1 MSADSFIPLAIAG
14 AFFFAAPI
22 VIASLAV
29 AGAAAAVSVVAQT
42 AADASRKA
50 AAEQA
55 SRQREQQAR
64 LARQSAEDQQAI
76 RALQS
81 RYTALQSRQRAAADA
96 LSQNIAQAAQKAA
109 RELHA
114 SGKATA
120 ENAASLQ
127 RTAQTK
133 AEALSHKWSTQNDA
147 LLAQYSADLHA
158 SFQETRTQLE
168 ARKADL
174 SRLHSTLAGDD
185 AQTRRLAQ
193 EQLDTARIA
202 IQSFEVEFGRSPA
215 AEDYHRAVE
224 YFNGGLYEN
233 AHSLASAVA
242 LDVYTQ
248 LEKALVQQAKDDF
261 LRTAIHTMVRT
272 GQARIHALENC
283 TVPYQG
289 VEYNEDLTRFVP
301 DVFAALKTCLQQQE
315 HALESASSA
324 ELAKARA
331 DVSELLQD
339 VDCATRTAA
348 RQMIYAYSENDSG
361 ELVQSAMFQQ
371 GYTCTGYAYKHR
383 LEGQPLH
390 INFEKALTGE
400 KVTVELIP
408 DDHGVAL
415 NVHNFGRQAGTPMS
429 AHAQDTLRNNLVAA
443 LNQSGALRV
452 PCRASCSNSG
462 VSSSAAQAAD
472 LHAVS
477 Q

>member
-22 VIASLAV
+22 VIAGLAV

-127 RTAQTK
+127 RTAQAK

-261 LRTAIHTMVRT
+261 LRTAIGQFTAFNAGSLHFRDNRQDRLCNLVVVDTAVAVGEDGAGGTIKGANHAAGVR
-272 GQARIHALENC
+272 GLLEPAIDVCHQQAGVLCPHPLVVGSRDLQLQSQLTVGIFVQLER
-283 TVPYQG
+283 G
-289 VEYNEDLTRFVP
+289 VADHEVKVLVDGGHLHSTRCGNVVLFDLGLPVKLNR
-301 DVFAALKTCLQQQE
+301 K
-315 HALESASSA
+315 
-324 ELAKARA
+324 
-331 DVSELLQD
+331 LLQTSS
-339 VDCATRTAA
+339 V
-348 RQMIYAYSENDSG
+348 
-361 ELVQSAMFQQ
+361 
-371 GYTCTGYAYKHR
+371 
-383 LEGQPLH
+383 LH
-390 INFEKALTGE
+390 
-400 KVTVELIP
+400 
-408 DDHGVAL
+408 
-415 NVHNFGRQAGTPMS
+415 
-429 AHAQDTLRNNLVAA
+429 
-443 LNQSGALRV
+443 
-452 PCRASCSNSG
+452 
-462 VSSSAAQAAD
+462 
-472 LHAVS
+472 
-477 Q
+477 